1 MTSET
6 GKTQQTLMSRPGVK
20 TKCIINLHYIWGF
33 MVVLSKFLKGL
44 SQDELQ
50 NSTLLVCFK
59 PTFGNF

>member
-1 MTSET
+1 M
-6 GKTQQTLMSRPGVK
+6 LRPGVK
-20 TKCIINLHYIWGF
+20 IKCIINLHYIWGF

-50 NSTLLVCFK
+50 NSILLVCFK